1 MMGVMSRRRP
11 RPTPQ
16 PVPPTPS
23 PNVFN
28 RLVQSQAN
36 KYGNLGK
43 AILGTGLGALDVPV
57 QAIGGMHRDAAAG
70 STLGGQSPGSRA
82 LQNYG
87 QQVGGL
93 WSDVFKPGAGRTEMF
108 LPRQFDAAGEAAV
121 DRFGLEGVGAGVVQ
135 GGATALDLLT
145 GLMAGGV
152 GVGGGRASVQG
163 VEAADNILRGAGA
176 LKDIGVSAPS
186 RFVMAAADPAA
197 AQGVA
202 GLTRVSGSNT
212 SLTPGLQIPL
222 ENSSGMYAAILRNL
236 ARHRSQ
242 DPLLN
247 LGVLSPGDVPVAT
260 GRAAGPGTYF
270 GATKDASDMSFSS
283 FGNEVYRIREPLTN
297 VWDTVRN
304 SPGYVTDK
312 VLKTIA
318 PSKSST
324 YPGNPTID
332 RATDWNDPLIQNLR
346 DMGYLGYRYADDAL
360 TDWTVGAQPFVGLAK
375 ESGSSM
381 ARALADKVGAGK
393 AVGNIADAV
402 TGVVTKPVTAAR
414 NLAQQSSRKI
424 SDARRATEN
433 AYQKAL
439 KEYGE
444 KERNTLKET
453 FGSMYDTNPGLLP
466 PAPPGYVPSAPPVK
480 PGAFDFLRYVFGE
493 IPESL
498 LQRGPAI

>member
-1 MMGVMSRRRP
+1 LIPDVYK
-11 RPTPQ
+11 
-16 PVPPTPS
+16 
-23 PNVFN
+23 F
-28 RLVQSQAN
+28 
-36 KYGNLGK
+36 
-43 AILGTGLGALDVPV
+43 LDVYEKGCHISDCFHYLFTEMF
-57 QAIGGMHRDAAAG
+57 QTGISCTH
-70 STLGGQSPGSRA
+70 QQ
-82 LQNYG
+82 QNTIFFKM
-87 QQVGGL
+87 
-93 WSDVFKPGAGRTEMF
+93 WSDVFKPGAGQTEMF

-121 DRFGLEGVGAGVVQ
+121 DRFGLEGAGAGVVQ

-152 GVGGGRASVQG
+152 GVGGGRAGVQG

-202 GLTRVSGSNT
+202 NLTRVSGSNT

-222 ENSSGMYAAILRNL
+222 EDSGGMYAAILRNL
-236 ARHRSQ
+236 ARHRSR
-242 DPLLN
+242 DPLLEF
-247 LGVLSPGDVPVAT
+247 GVRPPQDVPISM

-270 GATKDASDMSFSS
+270 GSTKEASDAM
-283 FGNEVYRIREPLTN
+283 FGGFGKEVYRIREPLTN
-297 VWDTVRN
+297 VWNTVRN
-304 SPGYVTDK
+304 SPGYVTDD
-312 VLKTIA
+312 VLKKLFPGRGPA
-318 PSKSST
+318 GSLKGPSIDSSVQW
-324 YPGNPTID
+324 G
-332 RATDWNDPLIQNLR
+332 DPIMQDLRNL
-346 DMGYLGYRYADDAL
+346 GYLGYRYADDAL
-360 TDWTVGAQPFVGLAK
+360 TDWTVGAKPFVGLAK
-375 ESGSSM
+375 ESGSS
-381 ARALADKVGAGK
+381 AVKALSNKLGLDRAAE
-393 AVGNIADAV
+393 N
-402 TGVVTKPVTAAR
+402 VVSAATKPVTAAR

-480 PGAFDFLRYVFGE
+480 PGAGDFLRYVFGE

-498 LQRGPAI
+498 LQRGPAIEHDTLNVWYASGNNARRTNWT